1 MNNINVFLC
10 KSEKLRNGYVKSL
23 ETVDEN
29 FSEKWL
35 KHFSYIPTFFEKIYS
50 VCNGT
55 RQDISEQKF
64 FDFLPGY
71 RLMQV
76 DEILSY
82 YEQTFKSFSEY
93 DKIIPFLTD
102 YSRCCYAY
110 AVNKGKECIVLLT
123 DEGIELIHSKISD
136 FWDTIVAFYDE
147 NVYFL
152 DEDGY
157 LSYDYDMEGEIGKK
171 YNKDIS
177 YWGQYLCFDSF

>member
-1 MNNINVFLC
+1 MSNLNVFLC
-10 KSEKLRNGYVKSL
+10 KSETLRNGYSKSL
-23 ETVDEN
+23 EPVDVD
-29 FSEKWL
+29 FSVKWL
-35 KHFSYIPTFFEKIYS
+35 EHFEYIPDFFAEIYN

-55 RQDISEQKF
+55 KQDVSEQIF

-76 DEILSY
+76 DEILDC
-82 YEQTFKSFSEY
+82 YEQILKKYPEY
-93 DKIIPFLTD
+93 DKIIPFLMD
-102 YSRCCYAY
+102 YSGCYYAY

-123 DEGIELIHSKISD
+123 NEGLELIHSDISN
-136 FWDTIVAFYDE
+136 FWDTIMAFYDE

-157 LSYDYDMEGEIGKK
+157 LSYDYDMEGKIGKK

-177 YWGQYLCFDSF
+177 YWG

>member
-35 KHFSYIPTFFEKIYS
+35 KHFSYIPTFFEEIYS

-177 YWGQYLCFDSF
+177 YWG

>member
-1 MNNINVFLC
+1 MNNFDVFLC
-10 KSEKLRNGYVKSL
+10 KSEKLRKGYVKSL
-23 ETVDEN
+23 ETVDVN
-29 FSEKWL
+29 FGKKWL
-35 KHFSYIPTFFEKIYS
+35 KHFAYVPTFFEEIYS

-55 RQDISEQKF
+55 KQDISEQNF

-76 DEILSY
+76 DEILDS
-82 YEQTFKSFSEY
+82 YEQTFKRLSEY

-102 YSRCCYAY
+102 YAGCYYAY
-110 AVNKGKECIVLLT
+110 AINKGEESIVLLT
-123 DEGIELIHSKISD
+123 DEGIEVIHSTISD

-157 LSYDYDMEGEIGKK
+157 LSYDYEMEGEVGKR
-171 YNKDIS
+171 YNNDVS
-177 YWGQYLCFDSF
+177 YWG